1 MVADVTSNKKL
12 HPVVIELI
20 QYFGFKFTVI
30 VPWTKRCKTKYYIFL
45 YHEDP
50 PKKQEIQQIVIDHL
64 LILTPKTSWSY
75 TENVLQKI
83 LVFSHC
89 YYSSIRYCF
98 TVSKNLLKG
107 VYRVAITTDEEI
119 RDEKLQLEVRWAA
132 AKIFE
137 LSSYK
142 IDKYEFLTGEETL
155 SLQQRK
161 TIEQAKFTYLKAIKG
176 QREKQREAI
185 KEQGEEQLF
194 AFNKHERKDY
204 FNVYDRDNGK
214 KVNYFWNNK
223 NIEWNIWQS
232 N

>member
-20 QYFGFKFTVI
+20 QYFGFKYTVI

-50 PKKQEIQQIVIDHL
+50 PKKQEIQQIAIDHL

-107 VYRVAITTDEEI
+107 V
-119 RDEKLQLEVRWAA
+119 
-132 AKIFE
+132 
-137 LSSYK
+137 
-142 IDKYEFLTGEETL
+142 
-155 SLQQRK
+155 
-161 TIEQAKFTYLKAIKG
+161 
-176 QREKQREAI
+176 
-185 KEQGEEQLF
+185 
-194 AFNKHERKDY
+194 
-204 FNVYDRDNGK
+204 
-214 KVNYFWNNK
+214 
-223 NIEWNIWQS
+223 
-232 N
+232 